1 MTAAPGDSPTSAF
14 DRARRAFPGV
24 VLDEGRLAGFLA
36 ERGLDGA
43 TLDEDRLRDCF
54 VVCAALHGAPGG
66 VAALES
72 HLAGPLRAAL
82 RKTRI
87 SADEADDVLQK
98 LWSTLLIDDGQGH
111 GQRLAAWQGQ
121 GDLLAYVRVSAVRL
135 ALKLRRASSK
145 EQPQGDE
152 RLLEERTDALTP
164 ELAYM
169 KESYRASFRVAFQA
183 ALDSL
188 PSRDQLLL
196 RQQVLDGLTVDE
208 LGALHGVHRATV
220 ARWIASARETLIARA
235 RRRFFAEVALPPE
248 EGEGLMSLVQSRLDE
263 TIRRRLLR
271 AG

>member
-1 MTAAPGDSPTSAF
+1 MTAARPGDSPTSAF
-14 DRARRAFPGV
+14 ERARRAFPGV
-24 VLDEGRLAGFLA
+24 VLDEGQLAGFLA
-36 ERGLDGA
+36 ERGLDAG
-43 TLDEDRLRDCF
+43 TLPEDRLRDCF

-66 VAALES
+66 VAALEG

-87 SADEADDVLQK
+87 SADEADDVLQR
-98 LWSTLLIDDGQGH
+98 LWSTLLVDDGQGQ

-135 ALKLRRASSK
+135 ALKLRRASGK

-152 RLLEERTDALTP
+152 LLQERADALTP

-235 RRRFFAEVALPPE
+235 RRRFFADVALPPE

-263 TIRRRLLR
+263 TIRRRLLL